1 MGKHIVS
8 IFGVAAL
15 AAMAATPAFAG
26 VGPAPEPEVLGGLAA
41 LAALGIGYRFLRSR
55 FKV

>member
-15 AAMAATPAFAG
+15 AALAATPAFAG